1 MLGEASL
8 EDRRRRRG
16 EDGREPNLFLKR
28 SIGGEM
34 VVRMRGEEGGVWVGR
49 RVCCNEHERC
59 F

>member
-1 MLGEASL
+1 M
-8 EDRRRRRG
+8 
-16 EDGREPNLFLKR
+16 FLKR